1 MPKPRRS
8 IEFQVTGR
16 YALFTD
22 PLSKVGGEKCSYH
35 VPTYEALKGIAKS
48 IYWKPT
54 LIWVIDEVRVM
65 KRIRTQTKGV
75 KPLDL
80 GGGNSLAIYTF
91 LADVQ
96 YQVRAHFEWNE
107 HRPELSDDRIEAKH
121 HAIAQRMIDRGGR
134 QDVFLGT
141 GLGPRAYAIIGQGTI
156 SRIIESKPEELRL
169 FLEEA
174 AGVSKYKERRRETE
188 NRLKDTRENLT
199 RVEDILREL
208 NNNLDKLEK
217 QAEVATRYHGL
228 QEQGTLKLHQLWF
241 LKHRDAA
248 TEESRIKLAVLEA
261 TNALEGRMAEL
272 RAVEAELEHVR
283 QDHYAVSD
291 ELHAAQ
297 GVLAEA
303 NLEVS
308 RLEERI
314 RYVVEGRQRVEQ
326 RLAELKGQNDQWAER
341 KAAAEFELEEL
352 AEKMMAAEE
361 QAEILAAQA
370 EELAGNVPSLEDA
383 VRAATQRGG
392 EMSKELG

>member
-141 GLGPRAYAIIGQGTI
+141 RDCQGYVQACEFGAGAGELDDAGELAFGLMFHGFDYPDETGGT
-156 SRIIESKPEELRL
+156 
-169 FLEEA
+169 
-174 AGVSKYKERRRETE
+174 
-188 NRLKDTRENLT
+188 
-199 RVEDILREL
+199 
-208 NNNLDKLEK
+208 
-217 QAEVATRYHGL
+217 
-228 QEQGTLKLHQLWF
+228 
-241 LKHRDAA
+241 
-248 TEESRIKLAVLEA
+248 
-261 TNALEGRMAEL
+261 EL
-272 RAVEAELEHVR
+272 RARFWRPTMVNGVIRFTHPQDCTERRFVR
-283 QDHYAVSD
+283 SMSVKAFGLNQDIRPVDADASEMGVS
-291 ELHAAQ
+291 A
-297 GVLAEA
+297 
-303 NLEVS
+303 
-308 RLEERI
+308 
-314 RYVVEGRQRVEQ
+314 
-326 RLAELKGQNDQWAER
+326 
-341 KAAAEFELEEL
+341 
-352 AEKMMAAEE
+352 
-361 QAEILAAQA
+361 
-370 EELAGNVPSLEDA
+370 
-383 VRAATQRGG
+383 
-392 EMSKELG
+392 